1 MNDNDDGIFHQNFD
15 ELFSNISQYLLLK
28 EDKSRFRIELKNKV
42 FVGENINFR
51 AEYYNENYEL
61 NNFKD
66 ISLKIKNDSGE
77 EFEYL
82 FSKNEKSSY
91 FLDIKSLPQ
100 GKYTYTANYNFS
112 EFVKNGEFTILPQ
125 KIESSVNT
133 ANHQLLYQLST
144 QSGAKIF
151 NTFDIELIN
160 QTLINSE
167 RNKTILH
174 SSESTNSI
182 LNNIWFLLFLLFLMS
197 FEWIV
202 RKYYGFY

>member
-1 MNDNDDGIFHQNFD
+1 M
-15 ELFSNISQYLLLK
+15 
-28 EDKSRFRIELKNKV
+28 
-42 FVGENINFR
+42 
-51 AEYYNENYEL
+51 
-61 NNFKD
+61 
-66 ISLKIKNDSGE
+66 KIKNDSGE

-82 FSKNEKSSY
+82 FSKNEKYSY
-91 FLDIKSLPQ
+91 FLDIVSLPQ
-100 GKYTYTANYNFS
+100 GKYTYTANYNIS
-112 EFVKNGEFTILPQ
+112 EFVKNREFTILPQ

-182 LNNIWFLLFLLFLMS
+182 LNNIWFLLFLIFLMS